1 MINKKYPTNTSE
13 IKNLSKQAKSLIFTE
28 KNHYTSSSIKLVEFF
43 QTRYTSSNTVGRIL
57 SYFR

>member
-43 QTRYTSSNTVGRIL
+43 HIL
-57 SYFR
+57 DKLTFYQRE

>member
-13 IKNLSKQAKSLIFTE
+13 IKNLSKQAKSLKKKK

-43 QTRYTSSNTVGRIL
+43 QTRYTSSNTVGGIL